1 MNHGSKKIPVV
12 NNVSIQFTSA
22 ALLLGKGT
30 KRDSGVASLLGKHM
44 PLLHNYLQLEGL
56 IRSNGGPVK
65 CNQGFIGV
73 LGRIT
78 ILSSCRHYFVL
89 QSGTLA
95 AATAS
100 QMTPQQY
107 RPTTSS
113 EQQETS

>member
-1 MNHGSKKIPVV
+1 M
-12 NNVSIQFTSA
+12 SA
-22 ALLLGKGT
+22 ALLLTKVT
-30 KRDSGVASLLGKHM
+30 KRDSGVASLLSKHM

-56 IRSNGGPVK
+56 IIGNGEPVK
-65 CNQGFIGV
+65 YNQGFIGA

-89 QSGTLA
+89 QSGTLT

-100 QMTPQQY
+100 QMTPRQY